1 MMLGENIRLALSGL
15 RANKMR
21 ALLTM
26 LGIIIGIASVIAIM
40 TVGNSLTAELNNE
53 FASMGASNID
63 VMVTRKINTE
73 DTSDSGVVYSET
85 AREKE
90 PTDSD
95 YMTEEMIDAYLEA
108 FEDKVYALAATEN
121 VGSTQVKDGNL
132 YANVSIRG
140 VNLGR
145 LYADKKEPIAGRVF
159 SRKELDGASK
169 VCMVSDKFVNNM
181 FAGDMQAALGSTVY
195 VELGNKHYLFNI
207 VGVYEYEQFTYYFE
221 TVAEKDIQ
229 TDMYIPIM
237 TAKNITHTVNYPD
250 FTVIGK
256 PGTDINLLVTETS
269 DFFNRYY
276 ERSKD
281 FEVWAYSM
289 NSYMEEIQNAMTTTT
304 LAISVIAGI
313 ALLVG
318 GIGVM
323 NIMLVSIT
331 ERTREIGTRK
341 ALGAPNSSIRI
352 QFIVESIVICLIGG
366 IIGMILGILMGYGG
380 TKLIQSTAF
389 AVSAKS
395 VLLSISFSMAI
406 GVFFGYYPANKAAKL
421 DPIEALRY
429 E

>member
-63 VMVTRKINTE
+63 VMVTRKLNEE
-73 DTSDSGVVYSET
+73 DISDSGMIYSST
-85 AREKE
+85 SSNKE
-90 PTDSD
+90 PKDSD
-95 YMTEEMIDAYLEA
+95 FITEEMLEA
-108 FEDKVYALAATEN
+108 YIEAYDDKVYALAASEN
-121 VGSTQVKDGNL
+121 VGQTQVKDGNL
-132 YANVSIRG
+132 YANVAIRG

-145 LYADKKEPIAGRVF
+145 LYADKKEPLAGRVF
-159 SRKELDGASK
+159 SEKELAGAAK

-181 FAGDMQAALGSTVY
+181 FNGDMETALGSTVY
-195 VELGNKHYLFNI
+195 VELGNKNYLFNI
-207 VGVYEYEQFTYYFE
+207 IGVYEYEQMTYYFE

-229 TDMYIPIM
+229 TELYIPLK
-237 TAKNITHTVNYPD
+237 TAKNINHKSNYEE
-250 FTVIGK
+250 FTVIGEQ
-256 PGTDINLLVTETS
+256 GIDVNAFVTETQ
-269 DFFNRYY
+269 DFFNKYY
-276 ERSKD
+276 ENSKD
-281 FEVWAYSM
+281 FEIWAYSM
-289 NSYMEEIQNAMTTTT
+289 NSYMEEINSMMGTTT

-380 TKLIQSTAF
+380 IKLIKSTVF
-389 AVSAKS
+389 AVSVKS
-395 VLLSISFSMAI
+395 VLLSIGFSMAI